1 MAMLLASFLLPATVL
16 SFPVL
21 GDRFHA
27 IVVTSQVGAI
37 HVEAFVGP
45 DGAVDDCV
53 ILYSEFRSETGDRVC
68 NLVRQKRVES
78 PALDQ
83 HGQPIHG
90 TAIYSYITTVGGGRE
105 ERPLL
110 LREPVLELAV
120 GRLPAGV
127 EAELLVGLRVIVGPD
142 GKIEACEANT
152 READIYT
159 RTACAQLGTIVHPAR
174 NDRNDQPVR
183 HLTDMNV
190 VFVLD

>member
-1 MAMLLASFLLPATVL
+1 MAMFLTSLLLPVTVL
-16 SFPVL
+16 TFPVL
-21 GDRFHA
+21 GERFHA
-27 IVVTSQVGAI
+27 IAVTSQVGAI

-53 ILYSEFRSETGDRVC
+53 ILYSEFRSETEERVC
-68 NLVRQKRVES
+68 NLVRQKQVES

-90 TAIYSYITTVGGGRE
+90 TAIYSYITTVGGRRE

-110 LREPVLELAV
+110 LREPVLELSV
-120 GRLPAGV
+120 DRLPAGV
-127 EAELLVGLRVIVGPD
+127 EAELLVGLRVIVGSD
-142 GKIEACEANT
+142 GRIEACEANT
-152 READIYT
+152 REPDIYT
-159 RTACAQLGTIVHPAR
+159 RTACAQLGTIAHPIR
-174 NDRNDQPVR
+174 NDREDLPVR